1 MLLSRPPKL
10 LRARTDEQLVATF
23 RAGRED
29 AFAEIAERYR
39 DRLVAYA
46 RHMLRARGQAA
57 AEDVVQ
63 DVLLRAYRALRA
75 DSRPMALRAWLYR
88 IAHNRCLDELRGE
101 RPTAELLADEMPGD
115 GVDPAAAF
123 GRRERLRELIGDI
136 QSLPAQQRSALVI
149 RELDGLSYSELAEAL
164 DTTVPAIKSLLVR
177 ARMNLAT
184 AAEQRE
190 AELEAVT
197 VGQAGDSARRTS
209 VAIAS
214 A

>member
-10 LRARTDEQLVATF
+10 LRARTDEQLVAAF

-29 AFAEIAERYR
+29 AFAEMAERYR

-123 GRRERLRELIGDI
+123 GRRERLRELVGDI

-149 RELDGLSYSELAEAL
+149 RELDGLSYAELAEAL

-184 AAEQRE
+184 AAEERE

>member
-1 MLLSRPPKL
+1 MSLH
-10 LRARTDEQLVATF
+10 ARSDDQLVAAF
-23 RAGRED
+23 RDGRED
-29 AFAEIAERYR
+29 AFAVIAERYR
-39 DRLVAYA
+39 ERLVAYA

-63 DVLLRAYRALRA
+63 DVLIRAYRALRA

-101 RPTAELLADEMPGD
+101 RPSAELLDEELPGASST
-115 GVDPAAAF
+115 DPVVAF
-123 GRRERLRELIGDI
+123 GRRERLRELVGDI
-136 QSLPAQQRSALVI
+136 RSLPDQQRSALVI
-149 RELDGLSYSELAEAL
+149 RELDGLSYAELAEAL

-177 ARMNLAT
+177 ARMNLAE
-184 AAEQRE
+184 AAGARE
-190 AELEAVT
+190 ALSDAQT
-197 VGQAGDSARRTS
+197 GDSARRTS

>member
-1 MLLSRPPKL
+1 MRLRPTPTPL
-10 LRARTDEQLVATF
+10 LRLRSDEDLVAAF
-23 RAGRED
+23 RDGRDD
-29 AFAEIAERYR
+29 AFTEIAERYR

-63 DVLLRAYRALRA
+63 DVLIRAYRALRA
-75 DSRPMALRAWLYR
+75 DSRPMALRSWLYR

-101 RPTAELLADEMPGD
+101 RPTSELFE
-115 GVDPAAAF
+115 GVAVSESPSVEY
-123 GRRERLRELIGDI
+123 GRRERLRELVFDI
-136 QSLPAQQRSALVI
+136 QGLPPQQRSALVI
-149 RELDGLSYSELAEAL
+149 RELDGLSYAELAEAL
-164 DTTVPAIKSLLVR
+164 DTTVPAVKSLLVR

-184 AAEQRE
+184 AAEER
-190 AELEAVT
+190 AELEAVPQS
-197 VGQAGDSARRTS
+197 VESARRTS